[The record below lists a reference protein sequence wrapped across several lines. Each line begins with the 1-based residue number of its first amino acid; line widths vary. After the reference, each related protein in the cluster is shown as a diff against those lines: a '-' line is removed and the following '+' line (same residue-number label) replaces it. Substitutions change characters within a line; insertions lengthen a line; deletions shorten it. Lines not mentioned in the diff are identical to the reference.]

1 MWRTNGSD
9 RLATALRIIACV
21 TALAVLLLATG
32 CGPAPAS
39 PEQQLR
45 AWVAAVESAAEQKSR
60 GPIMELVASAY
71 NDRRG
76 NAHDDLESLL
86 RLFFIRQNR
95 VGLMT
100 AIDRIELSG
109 NQAAR
114 MTVTVGM
121 TGAEHRALGFD
132 AYRFELE
139 LQSNGMPQDYTD
151 WHLLSARWGE
161 LGGPL
166 R

>member
-21 TALAVLLLATG
+21 TAVVLLVLASG
-32 CGPAPAS
+32 CGAAAAS
-39 PEQQLR
+39 PEDQLR
-45 AWVAAVESAAEQKSR
+45 EWVAAVEMAAEDKAR
-60 GPIMELVASAY
+60 APIMALIASSY
-71 NDRRG
+71 NDSRG
-76 NAHDDLESLL
+76 NAREDVDKLL
-86 RLFFIRQNR
+86 RFYFLQQNR
-95 VGLMT
+95 IGLMT

-109 NQAAR
+109 DAAAR

-132 AYRFELE
+132 AWRFELE
-139 LQSNGMPQDYTD
+139 LQSNGLPQNYTD
-151 WHLLSARWGE
+151 WQLLSARWGA
-161 LGGPL
+161 LGDPL